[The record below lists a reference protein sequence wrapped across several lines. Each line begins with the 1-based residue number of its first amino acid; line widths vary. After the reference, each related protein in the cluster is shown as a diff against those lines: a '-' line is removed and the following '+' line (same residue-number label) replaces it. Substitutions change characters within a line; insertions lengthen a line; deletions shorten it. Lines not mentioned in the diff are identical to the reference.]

1 MANERKTAGVN
12 IGGAS
17 IIMVFSVLCLTIFSV
32 LTLVSANA
40 ESSLANKSAKV
51 VTDFYKA
58 DELATEKLASVY
70 QIVDEQ
76 DSLQNVKANIEKI
89 SKDILIN
96 EKNGMLYISYFETI
110 DDSQQLAV
118 VLRVDR
124 KKVDIVN
131 WKVENTGEW
140 EPDNSLELWQG

>member
-1 MANERKTAGVN
+1 M
-12 IGGAS
+12 
-17 IIMVFSVLCLTIFSV
+17 
-32 LTLVSANA
+32 
-40 ESSLANKSAKV
+40 
-51 VTDFYKA
+51 
-58 DELATEKLASVY
+58 
-70 QIVDEQ
+70 
-76 DSLQNVKANIEKI
+76 
-89 SKDILIN
+89 IN
-96 EKNGMLYISYFETI
+96 EKNGMLHISYFETI

>member
-40 ESSLANKSAKV
+40 ESLLANKSAKV
-51 VTDFYKA
+51 ISDFYKA
-58 DELATEKLASVY
+58 DEQATEKLANVY
-70 QIVDEQ
+70 QIIDEQ
-76 DSLQNVKANIEKI
+76 SNLQNIKTDVEKI
-89 SKDILIN
+89 SKDVLVE
-96 EKNGMLYISYFETI
+96 EKSGALYIYYFEII
-110 DDSQQLAV
+110 DDNQQLNVA
-118 VLRVDR
+118 LRTDG

-131 WKVENTGEW
+131 WKIENTDQW
-140 EPDNSLELWQG
+140 EPDNGLGLWQG

>member
-124 KKVDIVN
+124 KKIDIVN

>member
-40 ESSLANKSAKV
+40 ESSLANKSVKV

-76 DSLQNVKANIEKI
+76 SSLQNAKVNIEKI
-89 SKDILIN
+89 SKDILVD
-96 EKNGMLYISYFETI
+96 EKNNILYISYFETI

-118 VLRVDR
+118 ALRVDG

-140 EPDNSLELWQG
+140 EPDNSLDLWQG

>member
-40 ESSLANKSAKV
+40 ESSLANKSVKV

-76 DSLQNVKANIEKI
+76 SSLQNAKVNIEKI
-89 SKDILIN
+89 SKDILVD
-96 EKNGMLYISYFETI
+96 EKNNILYISYFETI

-118 VLRVDR
+118 ALRVDG
-124 KKVDIVN
+124 KKVYIVN

>member
-89 SKDILIN
+89 SKDILVN